1 MSITS
6 EGKMLKISI
15 KGSFQEI
22 LIGRPRASR
31 IFQVGDNSKK
41 VASLQFCFGS
51 IPLTAVKRIANSWNS
66 NLKGN

>member
-22 LIGRPRASR
+22 LIGRPRATR
-31 IFQVGDNSKK
+31 IFQVGDYRKK
-41 VASLQFCFGS
+41 VAFEQF
-51 IPLTAVKRIANSWNS
+51 NSTS
-66 NLKGN
+66 VAFL

>member
-6 EGKMLKISI
+6 EGNMFIISI

-31 IFQVGDNSKK
+31 IFQVGDYSSK
-41 VASLQFCFGS
+41 VAFEQF
-51 IPLTAVKRIANSWNS
+51 NSAS
-66 NLKGN
+66 VAFL